1 MKLLS
6 IILLLTLIGCKK
18 DEPIKQFRE
27 ITFEFST
34 NVSGDYAGEY
44 TSEHGLQTLFEF
56 TGKAWTKTI
65 PVSTQQYII
74 QVFVFR
80 VSNQTSTIKILI
92 DGIVVKAQVFT
103 DKSVY
108 LEYKL

>member
-1 MKLLS
+1 MKPLYL
-6 IILLLTLIGCKK
+6 ILLLTLASCKK
-18 DEPIKQFRE
+18 DVPQFRE

-34 NVSGDYAGEY
+34 NVSGNYAGEY

-56 TGKAWTKTI
+56 TGKSWTKTI
-65 PVSTQQYII
+65 PVSTQKYII

-80 VSNQTSTIKILI
+80 VPNQTSTLRVLI
-92 DGIVVKAQVFT
+92 DGRVVKAQVFT
-103 DKSVY
+103 EKSVY